1 MTPLRLVQSP
11 ARSYTRVERS
21 NWHPGV
27 KGSHERARELE
38 DRHPA
43 RRRHRA
49 RGRSGMRQGDAS
61 RRSAGAARDR
71 MAAASDRQAR
81 TRGARS
87 YSPER
92 DRAGPARA
100 RWVDHGTDRACR
112 LSPGRCHLGH
122 AAGAQTIRSFR
133 RGAAVALPCRHSL
146 HPQERGHRIP
156 ARAHGGNA
164 LFRDG
169 RRRPPRIPP
178 QRRHHGGNAGDHTQ
192 RVEPRRARGVR
203 DRPHRERERRSR
215 PRTRSPSI
223 ASPAACSR
231 RNAAR

>member
-1 MTPLRLVQSP
+1 MSGRASLKIGILLGDDIGPEVVPECVKVMQAAAAQERLEIEWRPLPIGKR
-11 ARSYTRVERS
+11 
-21 NWHPGV
+21 G
-27 KGSHERARELE
+27 HEEHGHTLPSVTEQGLREL
-38 DRHPA
+38 
-43 RRRHRA
+43 
-49 RGRSGMRQGDAS
+49 
-61 RRSAGAARDR
+61 
-71 MAAASDRQAR
+71 
-81 TRGARS
+81 
-87 YSPER
+87 
-92 DRAGPARA
+92 

-178 QRRHHGGNAGDHTQ
+178 QRRHHGRNAGDHPQ

-203 DRPHRERERRSR
+203 DRPH
-215 PRTRSPSI
+215 PS
-223 ASPAACSR
+223 AKEGHGRAQGARLSARLRHVRGGMPQGGARLSR
-231 RNAAR
+231 RGIRGDDDRTPSP